1 MKIKLKFILLNLN
14 SKLMF
19 MFKEFLHQLLD
30 ISDDDNVNDIHECLS
45 LSSVS
50 INNLVIT
57 HCMTLNHLHIHLTY
71 DYFLEH
77 SIEHGSALQ
86 TLSVIF
92 KDF

>member
-1 MKIKLKFILLNLN
+1 

-19 MFKEFLHQLLD
+19 MFKEFLHQLFSDKCQLTYLELD
-30 ISDDDNVNDIHECLS
+30 ISDDDSVNDIHECLS

-57 HCMTLNHLHIHLTY
+57 HCMNLHYSHIHLTY
-71 DYFLEH
+71 GYFLEH

-92 KDF
+92 KDS

>member
-1 MKIKLKFILLNLN
+1 
-14 SKLMF
+14 
-19 MFKEFLHQLLD
+19 LD

-50 INNLVIT
+50 INSLVIT
-57 HCMTLNHLHIHLTY
+57 YCMNLHHLHIHLTY
-71 DYFLEH
+71 GYFVEH